1 MNVQRRI
8 MITLR
13 DYLNE
18 QVNNITDYLTYF
30 KENNITVNNI
40 DELGSGE
47 YSKIYKIETND
58 GDFALNIRSEMVG
71 DYSMLIGEDYDYLP
85 IVYDVRKIDGKYC
98 VVMEVLDSISV
109 DEKNVIDCIDYLFY
123 TNDEDGLDVWL
134 EDNLRLDLYL
144 KVEELVN
151 ETDVDSISEKQY
163 IDKLKRF
170 QLNYIDYEVFINEIQ
185 MAFREYYQVLGFNYS
200 DFHGDNLM
208 RDKFGQIKLI
218 DL

>member
-1 MNVQRRI
+1 MNVQRNI

-13 DYLNE
+13 DYLKE
-18 QVNNITDYLTYF
+18 QVNNITDYLIYF

-40 DELGSGE
+40 SELGSGE
-47 YSKIYKIETND
+47 YSKTYKIETED
-58 GDFALNIRSEMVG
+58 GDFALNIRNEMVG
-71 DYSMLIGEDYDYLP
+71 DYSMLIGEDYEYLP
-85 IVYDVRKIDGKYC
+85 LVYDVRKIDGKYC
-98 VVMEVLDSISV
+98 VVMEVLESISEV
-109 DEKNVIDCIDYLFY
+109 EKTVIDCIDYLFY
-123 TNDEDGLDVWL
+123 ANDEDGLDVWL

-163 IDKLKRF
+163 TGKLKWF
-170 QLNYIDYEVFINEIQ
+170 QLNYSDYDGFINEIQ
-185 MAFREYYQVLGFNYS
+185 MAFREYHQVLGFNYS

-208 RDKFGQIKLI
+208 QDKFGQIKLI